1 MFKLVLLLVA
11 AYLCAANAEKNGV
24 LKPVYS
30 RPGLPEKMM
39 IFIPGGN
46 VPVANY
52 METAAAIQE
61 AATDIR
67 LWVVIPAVFQKL
79 CIISCTA
86 TKVCAPLHSAVQS
99 ALDEATKLGWKPQ
112 GLPFLA
118 GHSLGGV
125 CANTLLQA
133 YTTASSVPYDS
144 LVVMGSY
151 VDETGAHDLVNY
163 PTPVLTLNV
172 ELDGGLARPGKTA
185 TWWRQFEAIEASQG
199 RDKALATKP
208 VVILPKVNHS
218 DFCPGFN
225 VPGDLMAEVDQATAT
240 ATIAKTVAAFLSLR
254 LAEVPAATHAEALK
268 LLDAQT
274 AWTAGLMKPYLAAQ
288 DMERTPNVTTASAEG
303 SSPFCAK
310 AQRLISG
317 LAAADDARLAIND
330 GFHISSPNLEHCH
343 PNWTHTGTGGKFT
356 GLSVDCC
363 SHTDYYTDVDNT
375 GSITAASE
383 IACKMLS
390 SARVAQQL
398 NVTAA
403 DPNRDCSFVNR
414 QAVEIATSMA
424 APSTLARFKAQG
436 KGWCF
441 LPDVPTFESIGP
453 VWVFK
458 DALALKENAT
468 CMTVASP
475 VLKTTL
481 DGKIYPGNHY
491 CKFLSPARVLDWM
504 MTDGVK
510 GNKKYV

>member
-1 MFKLVLLLVA
+1 ML
-11 AYLCAANAEKNGV
+11 
-24 LKPVYS
+24 
-30 RPGLPEKMM
+30 
-39 IFIPGGN
+39 IFIPGGL

-52 METAAAIQE
+52 LATATAIQE
-61 AATDIR
+61 AATDIK
-67 LWVVIPAVFQKL
+67 LWVVIPAVFQRL

-86 TKVCAPLHSAVQS
+86 TQVCAPLHSAVQS
-99 ALDEATKLGWKPQ
+99 ALDEATKLGAKPT

-133 YTTASSVPYDS
+133 YTLKTSPPQVPYDS

-151 VDETGAHDLVNY
+151 VDETGAHDLLNY

-185 TWWRQFEAIEASQG
+185 TWWRQFEAIEASKG
-199 RDKALATKP
+199 RAAALASKP

-225 VPGDLMAEVDQATAT
+225 VPGDLMAEVDQGTAT

-254 LAEVPAATHAEALK
+254 LATAVPASTRTAALA

-274 AWTAGLMKPYLAAQ
+274 QWTAGLMAPYLAAQ
-288 DMERTPNVTTASAEG
+288 DMERTANITAASAEG
-303 SSPFCAK
+303 SSPFCGK
-310 AQRLISG
+310 AQRFIAG
-317 LAAADDARLAIND
+317 LAPADDARLTVVD
-330 GFHISSPNLEHCH
+330 GFHVSSPNLEHCH
-343 PNWTHTGTGGKFT
+343 PNWTHTGASASS
-356 GLSVDCC
+356 LSVDSC

-375 GSITAASE
+375 GTITAASE
-383 IACKMLS
+383 VACKMLS

-398 NVTAA
+398 NVSAA
-403 DPNRDCSFVNR
+403 DPNRDCSSVNR
-414 QAVEIATSMA
+414 IAVQVAASLA

-441 LPDVPTFESIGP
+441 LKDVPTLGSIGP

-458 DALALKENAT
+458 DALTLKENAT
-468 CMTVASP
+468 CMAVASP

-481 DGKIYPGNHY
+481 HGKIYPQP
-491 CKFLSPARVLDWM
+491 LLQVPLPRARP
-504 MTDGVK
+504 
-510 GNKKYV
+510 